1 MHRNYQIS
9 NQDLLG
15 RIPKIDEKMQ
25 LLTLGLLYSSLD
37 VPKIV
42 EYLLRVQLFIFQQ
55 DSRSTSI
62 YCIPRVQRIVSVQSS
77 FCSSPQHR
85 WRMHLFKKVV
95 DTSFLGLKPAGKIT
109 RATMT
114 PGAEQNCLE
123 QLIMQ
128 LILIAVFSL
137 GQLQQ

>member
-42 EYLLRVQLFIFQQ
+42 EYLLRVQSYSFFSRTAGARQFIVYLVCNE
-55 DSRSTSI
+55 SL
-62 YCIPRVQRIVSVQSS
+62 VSSHHFAV
-77 FCSSPQHR
+77 
-85 WRMHLFKKVV
+85 HL
-95 DTSFLGLKPAGKIT
+95 A
-109 RATMT
+109 
-114 PGAEQNCLE
+114 
-123 QLIMQ
+123 
-128 LILIAVFSL
+128 
-137 GQLQQ
+137 